1 MLEENLRS
9 VSYLNLAVI
18 LSSIILAVSGQLL
31 LKLGL
36 LRVGKETGHLLAEYA
51 RALTQPLVWLG
62 LVCFGVSML
71 IWLYVLAR
79 MEMSVAFPFLGLNYA
94 LIMIGSRVLLG
105 EAITG
110 PKIVGTACIV
120 LGILFIAR
128 G

>member
-1 MLEENLRS
+1 MKS

-18 LSSIILAVSGQLL
+18 LSSIIFAVSGQLL
-31 LKLGL
+31 LKLGM

-51 RALTQPLVWLG
+51 RALAQPLVWLG

-79 MEMSVAFPFLGLNYA
+79 LEMSVAFPFLGLNYV
-94 LIMIGSRVLLG
+94 LIMIGSRLFLG
-105 EAITG
+105 EAITW
-110 PKIVGTACIV
+110 PKLAGTACIV